1 MVSAST
7 TEKPP
12 VKLPKSVS
20 TPQKATRI
28 SAGTP
33 ERWLMRRSSAPLS
46 WMRWRPAWTRR
57 SLTALSRY
65 CQGWRLNSGW
75 EESSSTTRSDS
86 FTLAKARSKVWARMP
101 WPSASARRAFSQS
114 AKLTAGWAG
123 ATLAGAAADAFAVP
137 DVVVADTGGAPVV
150 WQPARIVVASRR
162 RTGRDSRGR
171 MRSRDQQGKAVPEP
185 RTDGP
190 FTQRTSSGDTA
201 RITVQAAWAWP

>member
-1 MVSAST
+1 M
-7 TEKPP
+7 
-12 VKLPKSVS
+12 KLPKSVS

-33 ERWLMRRSSAPLS
+33 ERWLTRRSSAPLS
-46 WMRWRPAWTRR
+46 WMRWRPFCMRR

-86 FTLAKARSKVWARMP
+86 FTLAKARSKVCGRMP

-123 ATLAGAAADAFAVP
+123 AGAALAGAAADAFAAPVT
-137 DVVVADTGGAPVV
+137 VVADTGGASVV

-162 RTGRDSRGR
+162 RTGRDDRGR
-171 MRSRDQQGKAVPEP
+171 MRSRDHQGK
-185 RTDGP
+185 
-190 FTQRTSSGDTA
+190 S
-201 RITVQAAWAWP
+201 